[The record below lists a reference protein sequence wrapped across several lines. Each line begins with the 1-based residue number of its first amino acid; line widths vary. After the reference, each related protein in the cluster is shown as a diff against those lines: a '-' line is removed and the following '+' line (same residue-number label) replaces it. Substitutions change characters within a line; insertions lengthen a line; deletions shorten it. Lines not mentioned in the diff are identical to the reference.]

1 MTKWFRLVWNSQDI
15 LHILQPF
22 FLGVEHVV
30 GNVLESIPAG
40 DAIFMK
46 VCVT

>member
-1 MTKWFRLVWNSQDI
+1 MFSLGLEFSRYFAHFATLFV
-15 LHILQPF
+15 
-22 FLGVEHVV
+22 GVEHVG